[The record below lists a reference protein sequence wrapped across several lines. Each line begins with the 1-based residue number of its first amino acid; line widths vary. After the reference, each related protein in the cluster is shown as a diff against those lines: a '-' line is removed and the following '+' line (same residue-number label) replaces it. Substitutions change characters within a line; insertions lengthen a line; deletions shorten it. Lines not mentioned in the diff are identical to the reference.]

1 MQCMN
6 TINFNKA
13 ALFNLSVVVSMIIWG
28 GSWVSGKAIAGDLPP
43 ETLTFWRFVINLI
56 SFIPILIVMRQPM
69 KLNRSA
75 AIYILLGSIC
85 MGLYLYL
92 FFKGL
97 TYGFAGVGG
106 VLVPTMIPLVTF
118 ILSVF
123 LLGQKVAMKDY
134 VGLTLGVVGGIILLE
149 IWSLD
154 WNRLFMS
161 GNIYFL
167 LCAVLWALLTICSQK
182 AGDSVSP
189 LVFSFFVYAFCSVLF
204 FFLALPHGVLGVF
217 NQGSI
222 FWLNMIYLAI
232 ISSTLA
238 TTVYFFASSRLS
250 SYRASSFVFLVPFS
264 AVILSWIFLGEVPR
278 ISTITG
284 GLTALAAVYLINM
297 N

>member
-1 MQCMN
+1 MKKQN
-6 TINFNKA
+6 SNKTL
-13 ALFNLSVVVSMIIWG
+13 LFNLSVVVSMIIWG
-28 GSWVSGKAIAGDLPP
+28 GSWVSGKAIAGILPS
-43 ETLTFWRFVINLI
+43 ETLTFWRFFINLI
-56 SFIPILIVMRQPM
+56 SFIPILMLLRQPI

-75 AIYILLGSIC
+75 SVYTLLGSIC

-118 ILSVF
+118 VLSVF
-123 LLGQKVAMKDY
+123 LLRQKVSMKDY
-134 VGLTLGVVGGIILLE
+134 IGLTLGVVGGIILLE
-149 IWSLD
+149 MWNLD

-167 LCAVLWALLTICSQK
+167 LCAVLWSLLTICSQK

-217 NQGSI
+217 KQGST
-222 FWLNMIYLAI
+222 FWLNMFYLAI

-264 AVILSWIFLGEVPR
+264 AVIFSWIFLGEVPR

>member
-1 MQCMN
+1 MQYVNMGSR
-6 TINFNKA
+6 NKT

-28 GSWVSGKAIAGDLPP
+28 GSWVSGKAIAEVLPA
-43 ETLTFWRFVINLI
+43 ETLTFWRFLINLV
-56 SFIPILIVMRQPM
+56 SFIPILMFLKEPM

-75 AIYILLGSIC
+75 SFYILLGSVC

-97 TYGFAGVGG
+97 SYGYAGVGG
-106 VLVPTMIPLVTF
+106 VMVSTMVPLATVALSI
-118 ILSVF
+118 IL
-123 LLGQKVAMKDY
+123 LRQKVLRKDY
-134 VGLTLGVVGGIILLE
+134 IGLALGIIGGCILLE

-154 WNRLFMS
+154 WNKLFMS

-167 LCAVLWALLTICSQK
+167 LCAFLWALLTICSQK
-182 AGDSVSP
+182 AAEWVSP
-189 LVFSFFVYAFCSVLF
+189 LVFSFFVYAFCSVLY
-204 FFLALPHGVLGVF
+204 FFLALPNSITGVF
-217 NQGSI
+217 KQGSF
-222 FWLNMIYLAI
+222 FWLNMLYLAI

-238 TTVYFFASSRLS
+238 TTIYFFASSRLS

-264 AVILSWIFLGEVPR
+264 AVMLSWIFLGEVPK

-284 GLTALAAVYLINM
+284 GVTALAAVYLINM

>member
-1 MQCMN
+1 MN

-97 TYGFAGVGG
+97 TYGSAGVGG

-161 GNIYFL
+161 GNLYFL

-217 NQGSI
+217 KQGSV
-222 FWLNMIYLAI
+222 FWLNMFYLAI

-264 AVILSWIFLGEVPR
+264 AVILSWVFLGEVPR
-278 ISTITG
+278 VSTITG

>member
-1 MQCMN
+1 MQFVM
-6 TINFNKA
+6 ISNFNKT

-28 GSWVSGKAIAGDLPP
+28 GSWVSGKAIAGVLPS
-43 ETLTFWRFVINLI
+43 ETLTFWRFLINLV
-56 SFIPILIVMRQPM
+56 SFIPILIFLRQPI
-69 KLNRSA
+69 KLTRSA
-75 AIYILLGSIC
+75 SVYILLGSIC

-118 ILSVF
+118 VLSVF
-123 LLGQKVAMKDY
+123 FLRQKVSMKDY
-134 VGLTLGVVGGIILLE
+134 IGLTLGVVGGFILLE
-149 IWSLD
+149 MWSLD

-217 NQGSI
+217 KQGLL

-264 AVILSWIFLGEVPR
+264 AVILSWVFLGEVPR
-278 ISTITG
+278 VSTITG

>member
-1 MQCMN
+1 MKMR
-6 TINFNKA
+6 TSNKA
-13 ALFNLSVVVSMIIWG
+13 ALFNSLVVVSMIIWG
-28 GSWVSGKAIAGDLPP
+28 GSWVSGKVIADVLPA
-43 ETLTFWRFVINLI
+43 ETLTFWRFLINLV
-56 SFIPILIVMRQPM
+56 SFVPILVLLRQPI

-75 AIYILLGSIC
+75 SVYILLGSVC

-106 VLVPTMIPLVTF
+106 VMVSTMVPLATF
-118 ILSVF
+118 IFSVI
-123 LLGQKVAMKDY
+123 LLKQKLVRKDY
-134 VGLTLGVVGGIILLE
+134 IGLALGLIGGCILLE

-154 WNRLFMS
+154 WNNLFIS

-182 AGDSVSP
+182 AAEWVSP
-189 LVFSFFVYAFCSVLF
+189 LVFSFFVYAFCSVLY
-204 FFLALPHGVLGVF
+204 FFLALPKEILGVF
-217 NQGSI
+217 KQGSF
-222 FWLNMIYLAI
+222 FWLNMLYLAI

-250 SYRASSFVFLVPFS
+250 SYKASSFVFLVPFS
-264 AVILSWIFLGEVPR
+264 ALMLSWIFLGEVPK

-284 GLTALAAVYLINM
+284 GLTALVAVYLINVR
-297 N
+297 

>member
-1 MQCMN
+1 MKMR
-6 TINFNKA
+6 TSNKA
-13 ALFNLSVVVSMIIWG
+13 ALFNSLVVVSMIIWG
-28 GSWVSGKAIAGDLPP
+28 GSWVSGKVIADVLPA
-43 ETLTFWRFVINLI
+43 ETLTFWRFLINLV
-56 SFIPILIVMRQPM
+56 SFVPILVLLRQPI

-75 AIYILLGSIC
+75 SVYILLGSVC

-106 VLVPTMIPLVTF
+106 VMVSTMVPLATF
-118 ILSVF
+118 IFSVI
-123 LLGQKVAMKDY
+123 LLKQKLVRKDY
-134 VGLTLGVVGGIILLE
+134 IGLALGLIGGCILLE

-154 WNRLFMS
+154 WNNLFIS

-182 AGDSVSP
+182 AAEWVSP
-189 LVFSFFVYAFCSVLF
+189 LVFSFFVYAFCSVLY
-204 FFLALPHGVLGVF
+204 FFLALPKEILGVF
-217 NQGSI
+217 KQGSF
-222 FWLNMIYLAI
+222 FWLNMLYLAI

-250 SYRASSFVFLVPFS
+250 SYKASSFVFLVPFS
-264 AVILSWIFLGEVPR
+264 ALMLSWIFLGEVPK

-284 GLTALAAVYLINM
+284 GLTALAAVYLINVR
-297 N
+297 

>member
-1 MQCMN
+1 MQFVM
-6 TINFNKA
+6 ISNFNKT

-28 GSWVSGKAIAGDLPP
+28 GSWVSGKAIAGVLPS
-43 ETLTFWRFVINLI
+43 ETLTFWRFLINLV
-56 SFIPILIVMRQPM
+56 SFIPILIFLRQPI
-69 KLNRSA
+69 KLTRSA
-75 AIYILLGSIC
+75 SVYILLGSIC

-118 ILSVF
+118 VLSVF
-123 LLGQKVAMKDY
+123 FLRQKVSMKDY
-134 VGLTLGVVGGIILLE
+134 IGLTLGIVGGIILLE

-161 GNIYFL
+161 GNVYFL
-167 LCAVLWALLTICSQK
+167 LCAVLWSLLTICSQK

-204 FFLALPHGVLGVF
+204 FFLALPHGVSGVF
-217 NQGSI
+217 EQGTI

-238 TTVYFFASSRLS
+238 TTVYFFASSLLS

-264 AVILSWIFLGEVPR
+264 AVVFSWIFLGEVPK

>member
-1 MQCMN
+1 
-6 TINFNKA
+6 
-13 ALFNLSVVVSMIIWG
+13 
-28 GSWVSGKAIAGDLPP
+28 
-43 ETLTFWRFVINLI
+43 
-56 SFIPILIVMRQPM
+56 
-69 KLNRSA
+69 
-75 AIYILLGSIC
+75 

-118 ILSVF
+118 VLSVLF
-123 LLGQKVAMKDY
+123 LRQKVSMKDY
-134 VGLTLGVVGGIILLE
+134 LGLTLGVVGGIVLLE
-149 IWSLD
+149 LWSLE

-167 LCAVLWALLTICSQK
+167 LCAILWSLLTICSQK
-182 AGDSVSP
+182 AADSVSP
-189 LVFSFFVYAFCSVLF
+189 LVFSFFVYAFCSVIF
-204 FFLALPHGVLGVF
+204 FFLALPHGVLGIF
-217 NQGSI
+217 KQGLI

-264 AVILSWIFLGEVPR
+264 AVILSWVFLGEVPR
-278 ISTITG
+278 ASTIAG

>member
-1 MQCMN
+1 MQFMN
-6 TINFNKA
+6 TSNSNKT

-28 GSWVSGKAIAGDLPP
+28 GSWVSGKAIAGVLPS
-43 ETLTFWRFVINLI
+43 ETLTFWRFFINLV
-56 SFIPILIVMRQPM
+56 SFIPILIFLRQPI

-75 AIYILLGSIC
+75 SVYILLGSIC

-106 VLVPTMIPLVTF
+106 VMVSTMVPLATVALSI
-118 ILSVF
+118 IL
-123 LLGQKVAMKDY
+123 LRQKVLRKDY
-134 VGLTLGVVGGIILLE
+134 IGLALGLVGGCILLE

-154 WNRLFMS
+154 WNKLFMS

-182 AGDSVSP
+182 AAEWVSP
-189 LVFSFFVYAFCSVLF
+189 LVFSFFVYAFCSLLY
-204 FFLALPHGVLGVF
+204 FFLALPNGLMGVF
-217 NQGSI
+217 KQGSF
-222 FWLNMIYLAI
+222 FWLNMLYLAI

-264 AVILSWIFLGEVPR
+264 AVIFSWIFLGEVPK

>member
-1 MQCMN
+1 MKMR
-6 TINFNKA
+6 TSNKA
-13 ALFNLSVVVSMIIWG
+13 ALFNSLVVVSMIIWG
-28 GSWVSGKAIAGDLPP
+28 GSWVSGKVIADVLPA
-43 ETLTFWRFVINLI
+43 ETLTFWRFLINLV
-56 SFIPILIVMRQPM
+56 SFVPILVLLRQPI

-75 AIYILLGSIC
+75 SVYILLGSVC

-106 VLVPTMIPLVTF
+106 VMVSTMVPLATF
-118 ILSVF
+118 IFSVI
-123 LLGQKVAMKDY
+123 LLKQKLVRKDY
-134 VGLTLGVVGGIILLE
+134 IGLALGLIGGCILLE

-154 WNRLFMS
+154 WNNLFIS

-182 AGDSVSP
+182 AAEWVSP
-189 LVFSFFVYAFCSVLF
+189 LVFSFFVYAFCSVLY
-204 FFLALPHGVLGVF
+204 FFLALPKEILGVF
-217 NQGSI
+217 KQGSF
-222 FWLNMIYLAI
+222 FWLNMLYLAI

-250 SYRASSFVFLVPFS
+250 SYKASSFVFLVPFS
-264 AVILSWIFLGEVPR
+264 ALMLSWIFLDEVPK

-284 GLTALAAVYLINM
+284 GLTALVAVYLINVR
-297 N
+297 

>member
-1 MQCMN
+1 
-6 TINFNKA
+6 
-13 ALFNLSVVVSMIIWG
+13 MIIWG
-28 GSWVSGKAIAGDLPP
+28 GSWVSGKAIAGVLPS
-43 ETLTFWRFVINLI
+43 ETLTFWRFLINLI
-56 SFIPILIVMRQPM
+56 SFIPILILIRQPI

-75 AIYILLGSIC
+75 SLYTLLGSIC

-118 ILSVF
+118 VISVLF
-123 LLGQKVAMKDY
+123 LRQKVSMKDY
-134 VGLTLGVVGGIILLE
+134 LGLTLGVVGGIILLE
-149 IWSLD
+149 LWSLD

-167 LCAVLWALLTICSQK
+167 LCAILWSLLTVCSQK
-182 AGDSVSP
+182 AGDTVSP

-204 FFLALPHGVLGVF
+204 FFLALPYGVLGVLK
-217 NQGSI
+217 QGSV
-222 FWLNMIYLAI
+222 FWLNMFYLAI

-238 TTVYFFASSRLS
+238 TTVYFFASSRMS

-264 AVILSWIFLGEVPR
+264 AVILSWIFLGEVPK

>member
-1 MQCMN
+1 MQFVMISN
-6 TINFNKA
+6 SNKA

-28 GSWVSGKAIAGDLPP
+28 GSWVSGKAIAGVLPS
-43 ETLTFWRFVINLI
+43 ETLTFWRFLINLV
-56 SFIPILIVMRQPM
+56 SFIPILIFLRQPI

-75 AIYILLGSIC
+75 SVYILLGSIC

-118 ILSVF
+118 VLSVLF
-123 LLGQKVAMKDY
+123 LRQKVSMKDY
-134 VGLTLGVVGGIILLE
+134 IGLTLGVIGGIILLE
-149 IWSLD
+149 IWNLD

-189 LVFSFFVYAFCSVLF
+189 LVFSFFC
-204 FFLALPHGVLGVF
+204 
-217 NQGSI
+217 I
-222 FWLNMIYLAI
+222 
-232 ISSTLA
+232 
-238 TTVYFFASSRLS
+238 RL
-250 SYRASSFVFLVPFS
+250 LFS
-264 AVILSWIFLGEVPR
+264 AVLFSRNTPRNVRRFQTGFNLLVKYDLPGDYFKHLGHNHLFLCIKP
-278 ISTITG
+278 SK
-284 GLTALAAVYLINM
+284 LI
-297 N
+297 

>member
-1 MQCMN
+1 MR
-6 TINFNKA
+6 TSNKA
-13 ALFNLSVVVSMIIWG
+13 ALFNSLVVVSMIIWG
-28 GSWVSGKAIAGDLPP
+28 GSWVSGKVIADVLPA
-43 ETLTFWRFVINLI
+43 ETLTFWRFLINLV
-56 SFIPILIVMRQPM
+56 SFVPILVLLRQPI

-75 AIYILLGSIC
+75 SVYILLGSVC

-106 VLVPTMIPLVTF
+106 VMVSTMVPLATF
-118 ILSVF
+118 IFSVI
-123 LLGQKVAMKDY
+123 LLKQKLVRKDY
-134 VGLTLGVVGGIILLE
+134 IGLALGLIGGCILLE

-154 WNRLFMS
+154 WNNLFIS

-182 AGDSVSP
+182 AAEWVSP
-189 LVFSFFVYAFCSVLF
+189 LVFSFFVYAFCSVLY
-204 FFLALPHGVLGVF
+204 FFLALPKEILGVF
-217 NQGSI
+217 KQGSF
-222 FWLNMIYLAI
+222 FWLNMLYLAI

-250 SYRASSFVFLVPFS
+250 SYKASSFVFLVPFS
-264 AVILSWIFLGEVPR
+264 ALMLSWIFLGEVPK

-284 GLTALAAVYLINM
+284 GLTALVAVYLINVR
-297 N
+297 